1 MWKTLLPFIK
11 NWRRKASTCY
21 SLSFWWWPFWQAWGR
36 ISLWLWFAFPQQ
48 LAMLSIF
55 SCTCW
60 PSVCVLWKN
69 LFQVLCPFF
78 NWFFSFFFFPLMLS
92 CMSSLCILDINVLSD
107 ISFAFI
113 FSLSALV
120 WLSFKALLVK
130 EIIHLF
136 I

>member
-78 NWFFSFFFFPLMLS
+78 NWFFSFFFSPWCWVVWVLCVFWILTSYQIYHLPL
-92 CMSSLCILDINVLSD
+92 SSLFQLLSD
-107 ISFAFI
+107 SP
-113 FSLSALV
+113 SKPCS
-120 WLSFKALLVK
+120 WRK
-130 EIIHLF
+130 
-136 I
+136 